1 MRTLQT
7 YQHSTYFEKLILF
20 LEIIQKL
27 LNTSAGIYKVLLFEP
42 INQDFDFS
50 KIATGDQVADLVIAK
65 LNQGDEEKFQK
76 LIQTQ
81 AANARNNKYVL
92 AWERFKVR
100 EDIIANTSDAFKQ
113 TPFYQPAEN
122 NEVWMPIYANEEART
137 KAFQDLATRIPE
149 FFQDFLSTFT
159 CIACTAIT
167 DDLHPTYYG
176 PFRYPL
182 FPYFYRIHKPP
193 YISFD

>member
-1 MRTLQT
+1 M
-7 YQHSTYFEKLILF
+7 
-20 LEIIQKL
+20 L
-27 LNTSAGIYKVLLFEP
+27 LVEP
-42 INQDFDFS
+42 VNQDFDFT
-50 KIATGDQVADLVIAK
+50 KIAAGNQVADLIIAK

-92 AWERFKVR
+92 SWERFKVR
-100 EDIIANTSDAFKQ
+100 EDIIANTSDAFKK

-137 KAFQDLATRIPE
+137 KAFQDLAARIPE

-159 CIACTAIT
+159 CIACTGIT

-182 FPYFYRIHKPP
+182 YPYFYRLKKPP
-193 YISFD
+193 YISFN